1 MSFRAR
7 LKKKEILYGTILTLA
22 SPEVAE
28 ILADA
33 GYDFLFIDME
43 HTPIGLLDTQ
53 RVIQTTQNRCA
64 CLIRIPSIEQGFIK
78 KALDCGPDGII
89 APLVKTAQD
98 VELLVQLCKYPPE
111 GQRSFG
117 LGRAQGYGLRFQEYI
132 SQANDQIALI
142 ALVEHIQAVNNI
154 DQIIRVDGFDAV
166 LLGPYDLSGSMGKPG
181 KINDP
186 DVQSAIHIVQSACAN
201 ANIPLGVFG
210 VSEDIV
216 LPYLKS
222 GYSLITVGADT
233 IYLGTAASQTLKRL
247 KGAA

>member
-1 MSFRAR
+1 MSFRTR
-7 LKKKEILYGTILTLA
+7 LKKKELLYGTILTLA

-43 HTPIGLLDTQ
+43 HTPISLLDVQ
-53 RVIQTTQNRCA
+53 RVIQATQNRCA
-64 CLIRIPSIEQGFIK
+64 CLIRIPSIEEGFIK
-78 KALDCGPDGII
+78 KALDCGPAGII

-98 VELLVQLCKYPPE
+98 VELFIQLCKYPPE

-117 LGRAQGYGLRFQEYI
+117 LGRAQGYGLHFQEYI
-132 SQANDQIALI
+132 SQANKHIALI
-142 ALVEHIQAVNNI
+142 VLIEHIHAVNNI
-154 DQIIRVDGFDAV
+154 DKIIHVDGFDAV

-186 DVQSAIHIVQSACAN
+186 DVQSAIHKVESACAN

-210 VSEDIV
+210 IGDDTV
-216 LPYLKS
+216 LPYLKN
-222 GYSLITVGADT
+222 GYTLITVGADS
-233 IYLGTAASQTLKRL
+233 IYLGTAAAQTLKRL
-247 KGAA
+247 KAAA